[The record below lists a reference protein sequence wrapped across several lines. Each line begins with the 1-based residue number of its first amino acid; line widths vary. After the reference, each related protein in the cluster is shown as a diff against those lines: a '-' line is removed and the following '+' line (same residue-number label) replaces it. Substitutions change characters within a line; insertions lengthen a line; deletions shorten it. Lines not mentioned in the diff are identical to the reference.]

1 MLRWAIYCSYLLVV
15 WAGYCTVLSCAGNAH
30 RPIASG
36 TPCFCLAFASI
47 AAAPVG
53 QPPSTKAAG
62 AGPETGCSQLGD
74 ALATAVD
81 F

>member
-1 MLRWAIYCSYLLVV
+1 M
-15 WAGYCTVLSCAGNAH
+15 LSCAGNAH

-62 AGPETGCSQLGD
+62 AGPETGWSQLGD